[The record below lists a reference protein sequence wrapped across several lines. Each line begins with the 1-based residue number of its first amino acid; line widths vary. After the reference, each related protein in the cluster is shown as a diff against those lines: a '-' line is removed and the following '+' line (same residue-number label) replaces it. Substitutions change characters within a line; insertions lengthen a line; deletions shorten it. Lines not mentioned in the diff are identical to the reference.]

1 MKFLAS
7 RETRLFLVAWILYS
21 VHFATN
27 VVREH
32 YPAFS
37 IVEHHTFRVDE
48 YQGFHADIFVH
59 RDGHSVIG
67 NQVFVSVLAAIPLF
81 VFDPVLDALE
91 RYSKAKVAR
100 EGITNDEY
108 RIDKPNR
115 VGGVPGSPVSEKYP
129 ASACIR

>member
-37 IVEHHTFRVDE
+37 IV
-48 YQGFHADIFVH
+48 
-59 RDGHSVIG
+59 
-67 NQVFVSVLAAIPLF
+67 
-81 VFDPVLDALE
+81 
-91 RYSKAKVAR
+91 
-100 EGITNDEY
+100 
-108 RIDKPNR
+108 
-115 VGGVPGSPVSEKYP
+115 
-129 ASACIR
+129 